1 MQRDA
6 VAAGVLHDLGAGLL
20 LRFRPTHDLNHIGL
34 QPFLFCVGVVAVDHP
49 AQRAPHQV
57 DGDDSAGGDRRERQ
71 VSGGGQH
78 TDRRRAPQRGGGVEA
93 ANVDALAQDHSTAQ
107 KPDTGHHIRGD
118 SGGAGVLGGGGV
130 QHEQGRARGDQRIGP
145 QASPTCPPLP
155 LESDQRP
162 ATNSDG
168 QPEPEIGNTQR
179 LHDIALLP
187 PTARPR
193 VRKAAANHVEVNT
206 RWTLVKPVALWPR
219 PRNLCAAG

>member
-1 MQRDA
+1 MR
-6 VAAGVLHDLGAGLL
+6 L
-20 LRFRPTHDLNHIGL
+20 LRALAGDLDGVMGLDIGRDQHAAIQPAHQGPQKEVGQNDETGRHCAGRPEAAASEGPDHGGA
-34 QPFLFCVGVVAVDHP
+34 PERRRRVEAVD
-49 AQRAPHQV
+49 
-57 DGDDSAGGDRRERQ
+57 
-71 VSGGGQH
+71 
-78 TDRRRAPQRGGGVEA
+78 
-93 ANVDALAQDHSTAQ
+93 VDALAQDHSTAQ